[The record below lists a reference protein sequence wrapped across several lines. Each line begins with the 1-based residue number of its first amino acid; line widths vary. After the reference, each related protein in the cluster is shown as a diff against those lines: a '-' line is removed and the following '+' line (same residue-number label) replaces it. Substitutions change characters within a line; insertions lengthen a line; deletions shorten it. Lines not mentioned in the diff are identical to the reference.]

1 MGSPCAIKMNNTVK
15 TTKTI
20 KIIIAGPR
28 DFNNQSFVFS
38 ALDMVFSKLTKNQR
52 EYNNH
57 LEIKNL
63 ESIEI
68 VEGGATGIDA
78 LAKSYAISKSIKYK
92 EFPADWN
99 KHGRAAGPIRNKQ
112 MAEYSDIL
120 IAFRYVDNPSRGTEN
135 MIKQAKENSL
145 KVITVNIRPIIPK
158 NKEIKKEK
166 GG

>member
-1 MGSPCAIKMNNTVK
+1 MLWNNNQISPAIKTV
-15 TTKTI
+15 

-52 EYNNH
+52 EGNNP

-63 ESIEI
+63 ENIEI
-68 VEGGATGIDA
+68 VEGGATGVDS
-78 LAKSYAISKSIKYK
+78 LAKSYAINKNIKYK

-112 MAEYSDIL
+112 MAEYSDAL
-120 IAFRYVDNPSRGTEN
+120 IAFRYVDNPSRGTKN
-135 MIKQAKENSL
+135 MIRQAKESNL
-145 KVITVNIRPIIPK
+145 KIITVNIRPTIPK
-158 NKEIKKEK
+158 K
-166 GG
+166 

>member
-1 MGSPCAIKMNNTVK
+1 MNDTINTVK
-15 TTKTI
+15 PTQTF

-38 ALDMVFSKLTKNQR
+38 ALDMVFSRLVKNSK
-52 EYNNH
+52 EP
-57 LEIKNL
+57 
-63 ESIEI
+63 IEI
-68 VEGGATGIDA
+68 VEGSATGIDS
-78 LAKSYAISKSIKYK
+78 LAKSYAISKNIKYK

-135 MIKQAKENSL
+135 MIRQAKENNL
-145 KVITVNIRPIIPK
+145 KIIIVNIRPTIPK
-158 NKEIKKEK
+158 NKK
-166 GG
+166 

>member
-1 MGSPCAIKMNNTVK
+1 MNDIFETAR
-15 TTKTI
+15 TI

-28 DFNNQSFVFS
+28 DFTNQSFVFS
-38 ALDMVFSKLTKNQR
+38 ALDIVFSKLTKNQR
-52 EYNNH
+52 KDNNP

-68 VEGGATGIDA
+68 IEGGATGIDT
-78 LAKSYAISKSIKYK
+78 LAKFYAINKNIKYK

-135 MIKQAKENSL
+135 MIKQAKESNL
-145 KVITVNIRPIIPK
+145 KIITVNIRPTIPK
-158 NKEIKKEK
+158 NKK
-166 GG
+166 